1 MALLT
6 KQRLLELGKI
16 SPVLVNIQF
25 PNGQETDVYMLD
37 GRSGR
42 SVGEEMGF
50 VQEIGAYND
59 KHQFISN
66 QANINKV
73 MAFNMIQFLCDE
85 QGQPL
90 YKREELDGLLELPED
105 IINTIGVAIHKQH
118 TIERHKKHKTM
129 LEKAEQ
135 DEKDTTEQQDSANT

>member
-42 SVGEEMGF
+42 SVGE
-50 VQEIGAYND
+50 
-59 KHQFISN
+59 
-66 QANINKV
+66 QA
-73 MAFNMIQFLCDE
+73 
-85 QGQPL
+85 
-90 YKREELDGLLELPED
+90 
-105 IINTIGVAIHKQH
+105 
-118 TIERHKKHKTM
+118 
-129 LEKAEQ
+129 
-135 DEKDTTEQQDSANT
+135 

>member
-25 PNGQETDVYMLD
+25 SNGQETDVYMLD

-59 KHQFISN
+59 KLN
-66 QANINKV
+66 
-73 MAFNMIQFLCDE
+73 
-85 QGQPL
+85 
-90 YKREELDGLLELPED
+90 RPEYF
-105 IINTIGVAIHKQH
+105 G
-118 TIERHKKHKTM
+118 
-129 LEKAEQ
+129 
-135 DEKDTTEQQDSANT
+135 DSLS

>member
-37 GRSGR
+37 GRSGIAV
-42 SVGEEMGF
+42 SEEMKF
-50 VQEIGAYND
+50 IQKIGAYTAD
-59 KHQFISN
+59 FQFINN
-66 QANINKV
+66 QANVNRV
-73 MAFNMIQFLCDE
+73 MAFNMIQFLCNE

-90 YKREELDGLLELPED
+90 YKHDELDGLLELPVD
-105 IINTIGVAIHKQH
+105 ILTTIGVAIHKQH
-118 TIERHKKHKTM
+118 NIERNKKHKYM
-129 LEKAEQ
+129 LDKAEA
-135 DEKDTTEQQDSANT
+135 DEQNATEQQDTANA